1 MINIKEYDK
10 LHEIILENKHLKV
23 SILTLGAIIK
33 SIKYLD
39 REMILGYENNNDY
52 FDDENYVGAIVGR
65 YANRIENA
73 EFELNGITY
82 NLSPNENNNHHH
94 GGFNSFNKRIWDYK
108 IVDNNAV
115 RLHLFSLDGDNGYPG
130 NLEAYVT
137 YQLIDNKLLVRF
149 QASTDK
155 KTIYGPTSHIYFN
168 IDHEEDVKDTKLMI
182 NANKYLKTN
191 EELIPTSIM
200 DAIDEYDFTSIRS
213 IKNDYDTTFILNDSN
228 AAVLKKNDIQ
238 INIKTDY
245 PALQIYTGKK
255 VNGVIDGIAIEPEFY
270 PNSPNVA
277 EFPSPF
283 LKAGELF
290 EKQIEYEFLLTR
302 KD

>member
-82 NLSPNENNNHHH
+82 NLSPNENNNHLH

-137 YQLIDNKLLVRF
+137 YQLIDNKLLVKF
-149 QASTDK
+149 QANTDK

-168 IDHEEDVKDTKLMI
+168 IDNEDNILDTLLSL
-182 NANKYLKTN
+182 NATKYLKVN
-191 EELIPTSIM
+191 DELIPTSILEC
-200 DAIDEYDFTSIRS
+200 DGKYDFTSMHKI
-213 IKNDYDTTFILNDSN
+213 NEDFDTSFIIEKQDCAS
-228 AAVLKKNDIQ
+228 LKKNDIQ
-238 INIKTDY
+238 INIKTNY
-245 PALQIYTGKK
+245 PAIHLYTGYYLPKR
-255 VNGVIDGIAIEPEFY
+255 NSGLALEPEFY
-270 PNSPNVA
+270 PNSINNK
-277 EFPSPF
+277 EYPSPILEVNEEF
-283 LKAGELF
+283 DKY
-290 EKQIEYEFLLTR
+290 IEYEFN
-302 KD
+302 KV